1 MRILVITDYLPY
13 PLIAGDRIR
22 VYNLIRRVAR
32 HHQVSLVAL
41 LGTPDDEAS
50 LRHLGEF
57 CEFVSTADHTW
68 HSLKTE
74 WPGMLHYFFT
84 GKPWELRLVYSQ
96 KLAETIR
103 RLTSQKPFD
112 IVDIQH
118 SRMALYREEIAPS
131 CKAKTILTL
140 HNIAYMQYEIIAKI
154 QSKPLRRL
162 RDWLHSRALWFW
174 EPRYAAKF
182 HHVITMS
189 QLDSQRLLERNAQLE
204 MEVIPN
210 GVDTQKYQPLPL
222 KENHTGLL
230 FIGTMAYPPCADG
243 ARYFCGQILPLVEQ
257 QFPHVETWIVGAD
270 PPPDVTAL
278 ADERIHVTGRVEDI
292 LPFYQRTLICVVP
305 LRAGGGTRLKIL
317 EGMALGRPVV
327 TTSIGCEG
335 LEAVHGKHLLIADDP
350 AGFADHINRLMSDAA
365 LYRSIAQ
372 SARQF
377 VESHYGWDAIAE
389 KLMHLYE
396 TVRLK
401 A

>member
-22 VYNLIRRVAR
+22 VYNLVRRLAR

-57 CEFVSTADHTW
+57 CEYVSTADHTW

-74 WPGMLHYFFT
+74 MTGMLQYFLT
-84 GKPWELRLVYSQ
+84 GKPWELRLVHSE

-103 RLTSQKPFD
+103 QLTSQNQYD
-112 IVDIQH
+112 IIDIQH

-131 CKAKTILTL
+131 CKAKTVLTL
-140 HNIAYMQYEIIAKI
+140 HNIAYMQYEIIARI
-154 QSKPLRRL
+154 QSKLSRKL

-182 HHVITMS
+182 DHVITMS
-189 QLDSQRLLERNAQLE
+189 QLDTDRLLKRNSRLT

-243 ARYFCGQILPLVEQ
+243 ARYFCRQILPLVDQ
-257 QFPHVETWIVGAD
+257 QFPEVETWIVGAD
-270 PPPDVTAL
+270 PPPDVAAL
-278 ADERIHVTGRVEDI
+278 SADRIHVTGRVEDI
-292 LPFYQRTLICVVP
+292 LPYYQRTSICVVP

-317 EGMALGRPVV
+317 EAMALGRPVV

-335 LEAVHGKHLLIADDP
+335 LEAVNGKHLLIADDP
-350 AGFADHINRLMSDAA
+350 AVFASHINRLLSDAD
-365 LYRSIAQ
+365 LYRSISQ

-389 KLMHLYE
+389 KLMRLYE
-396 TVRLK
+396 TVRMK

>member
-1 MRILVITDYLPY
+1 MRVLIITDYLPY
-13 PLIAGDRIR
+13 PLISGDRIR
-22 VYNLIRRVAR
+22 VYNLIRRVAV

-41 LGTPDDEAS
+41 LGTPDDKAS
-50 LRHLGEF
+50 LHHLGEF

-68 HSLKTE
+68 PSLKTE
-74 WPGMLHYFFT
+74 WPGMLQYLFT
-84 GKPWELRLVYSQ
+84 GKPWELRLIYSQ

-103 RLTSQKPFD
+103 RLTSQKPYD

-182 HHVITMS
+182 SHVITMS
-189 QLDSQRLLERNAQLE
+189 QLDSQRLLERNAQLD

-210 GVDTQKYQPLPL
+210 GVDTQRYQPLPL
-222 KENHTGLL
+222 EENHAGLL
-230 FIGTMAYPPCADG
+230 FIGTMAYPPGADG
-243 ARYFCGQILPLVEQ
+243 ARFFCRQILPLVEQ
-257 QFPHVETWIVGAD
+257 RFPNVETWIVGAD
-270 PPPDVTAL
+270 PPQDVVAL
-278 ADERIHVTGRVEDI
+278 AADRIHVTGRVEDI
-292 LPFYQRTLICVVP
+292 LPYYQRTSICVVP

-317 EGMALGRPVV
+317 EAMALGRPVV

-335 LEAVHGKHLLIADDP
+335 LEAVNGKHLLIADDP
-350 AGFADHINRLMSDAA
+350 AGFADHINRLMSDAD
-365 LYRSIAQ
+365 LYHSITQ

-377 VESHYGWDAIAE
+377 VESHYGWNAIAE
-389 KLMHLYE
+389 KLMRLYE
-396 TVRLK
+396 TVRMK
-401 A
+401 S